1 MREREKRKVI
11 EKTNGVSNNSF
22 GEALYFRPYQVDDK
36 TISEIARST
45 GDKKSAVA
53 QKLVHIAL
61 SGKQVKFGEN
71 RAEEKLDWLI
81 KNERHRTA
89 KANVIDT
96 RIDRL
101 EEHGKQTEELL
112 REIAENSHQT
122 LLLATEVFCM
132 TNVCVSYLNQIFT
145 KLLEFLSPVEF
156 ERTNSSTFANQNIQS
171 LIEHSITDLKALGEH
186 YNGTLSD
193 VLPEALYLFTKIE
206 KIKERLATS
215 PLSVTEAKD
224 IEEAR

>member
-11 EKTNGVSNNSF
+11 EKTNGISNDSF
-22 GEALYFRPYQVDDK
+22 GEALYFRPYQVDDIA
-36 TISEIARST
+36 ISEIARST
-45 GDKKSAVA
+45 GEKKSAIA

-61 SGKQVKFGEN
+61 SGKQVRFGEN
-71 RAEEKLDWLI
+71 HSEEKLDWLI

-89 KANVIDT
+89 KADVIDT
-96 RIDRL
+96 RIERL
-101 EEHGKQTEELL
+101 EEHGKQTEEALL
-112 REIAENSHQT
+112 EIAENSYRT
-122 LLLATEVFCM
+122 AMLATEVFCM

-156 ERTNSSTFANQNIQS
+156 ERTNSSTFANHNIQG
-171 LIEHSITDLKALGEH
+171 LIEHSMTDLKALGEH

-215 PLSVTEAKD
+215 PLSVTKAKD
-224 IEEAR
+224 IDEAR

>member
-1 MREREKRKVI
+1 MRELEKRKVI
-11 EKTNGVSNNSF
+11 EKTNGISSNSF

-45 GDKKSAVA
+45 GEKKSAVA

-71 RAEEKLDWLI
+71 RTEEKLDWLI
-81 KNERHRTA
+81 KNERHRAA
-89 KANVIDT
+89 KADVIDT
-96 RIDRL
+96 RVDRI
-101 EEHGKQTEELL
+101 EEHSKQTEDLL
-112 REIAENSHQT
+112 MEIADTSRQT
-122 LLLATEVFCM
+122 LILTTEVFCM

-145 KLLEFLSPVEF
+145 KLLEFLSPVEL
-156 ERTNSSTFANQNIQS
+156 ERTNSSTFANYNIQG
-171 LIEHSITDLKALGEH
+171 LIEHSMTDLKALGEH
-186 YNGTLSD
+186 YNGPLSD

-215 PLSVTEAKD
+215 ALSVTEAID
-224 IEEAR
+224 GDEAR